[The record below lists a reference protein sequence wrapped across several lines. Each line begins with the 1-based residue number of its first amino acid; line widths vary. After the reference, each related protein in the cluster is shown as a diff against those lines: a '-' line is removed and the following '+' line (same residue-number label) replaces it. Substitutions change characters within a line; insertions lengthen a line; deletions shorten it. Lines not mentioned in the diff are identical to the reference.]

1 MKLLRWAAAAAVT
14 LMSLMNV
21 GAGTD
26 DQTSGAVIVL
36 GVALGVAGLVAAFG
50 LVRQLGW
57 GAPAALAISAVNLV
71 MGIIGAT
78 AGWDGAA
85 IGIVVSAVGLVL
97 TLLSKLDRHGEEPGS
112 LCLLKAPRRRRFPKR
127 GAAVSPVQG
136 CGS

>member
-97 TLLSKLDRHGEEPGS
+97 TLLSSSTATARS
-112 LCLLKAPRRRRFPKR
+112 R
-127 GAAVSPVQG
+127 AASA
-136 CGS
+136 S